1 MIKTVLW
8 DADGTLLDFK
18 KSEKVSLQ
26 KSLETIG
33 FFDFND
39 QVAKLYSDINQGYWE
54 MLERGEIDKDLLQ
67 LKRFEDF
74 FKKVGITYTDYNSF
88 NKTYHSHLKV
98 NFFVTDD
105 SINLLDRLGGK
116 VKQYIVTNGTAAVQV
131 TKLKITGIEDLVD
144 GIFISEFVGIEKPSV
159 EFFNHVKEKTGYC
172 EESTV
177 IVGDSLTS
185 DMLGGQNAGIRNW
198 WYNPFGAKNTKGVNI
213 EREITNLQQVEEL
226 IRIENQY

>member
-74 FKKVGITYTDYNSF
+74 FKKVGIC
-88 NKTYHSHLKV
+88 
-98 NFFVTDD
+98 
-105 SINLLDRLGGK
+105 LLDNFIFNTAIYLSQK
-116 VKQYIVTNGTAAVQV
+116 LLLTLFKIIVWHKGF
-131 TKLKITGIEDLVD
+131 L
-144 GIFISEFVGIEKPSV
+144 
-159 EFFNHVKEKTGYC
+159 
-172 EESTV
+172 
-177 IVGDSLTS
+177 
-185 DMLGGQNAGIRNW
+185 RN
-198 WYNPFGAKNTKGVNI
+198 
-213 EREITNLQQVEEL
+213 
-226 IRIENQY
+226 